1 MWTSYLNFFNRN
13 SIFIMK
19 IMKKKIF
26 FFIFFLYMRMGHDH
40 ENKNT
45 KG

>member
-26 FFIFFLYMRMGHDH
+26 FYFFLYMRMGHDH